1 MTQCVV
7 IADDLTGGNAT
18 GVQLKQSDFNSI
30 SILNSAEVSSM
41 ETDDIDCIIYPTDS
55 RAIPQQEAYD
65 RIYEACE
72 KLKGKDTKVYS
83 KRIDST
89 LRGNIGAETDA
100 MLDSLGADYTA
111 IVVPTFPSSGRTV
124 VGGYLLVNGA
134 LLHKTDIAIDPK
146 CPVKV
151 AKVSTIVRQQS
162 KYNITNIY
170 SEDMMNGKHHLAD
183 IIKEK
188 ISSGNRIIIFDAVTQ
203 EDLDLIADAVM
214 TSKQKVLAVD
224 SGAFT
229 AALARKAIKPKNQT
243 AKSHVLVVI
252 GSVHPTTAGQ
262 VAKLKI
268 MQRTVSETV
277 VTKEFLESEER
288 REKEISRVVDSIV
301 ENYDKFPISTV
312 IGDGLDLKKRI
323 DFKPYMKKLNLSLEE
338 VSAIINDSFAEIA
351 IRIFDRVK
359 SFKGLYCCGG
369 DITVAVCQRVK
380 AAGISLEDEVLPL
393 AAYGFIK
400 GGPLDGCHIVTK
412 GGSQGNQ
419 DALIDCVNYLKKRL
433 SI

>member
-30 SILNSAEVSSM
+30 SILNSSM
-41 ETDDIDCIIYPTDS
+41 IDNMKSDDVDCIIYPTDS
-55 RAIPQQEAYD
+55 RAIPKKEAYN
-65 RIYEACE
+65 RIYEVCE
-72 KLKGKDTKVYS
+72 KLKSRDTKVYS

-100 MLDSLGADYTA
+100 MLDSLGEEYTA

-151 AKVSTIVRQQS
+151 AKVSTIIKQQS
-162 KYNITNIY
+162 KYRTTNIY

-188 ISSGNRIIIFDAVTQ
+188 ISKGNRIIIFDAVTQ

-229 AALARKAIKPKNQT
+229 AALARKAIKPKNQI
-243 AKSHVLVVI
+243 AKSQYRGNKHGCSLETCQVACQISIYLFNPTIHVF
-252 GSVHPTTAGQ
+252 HPTC
-262 VAKLKI
+262 I
-268 MQRTVSETV
+268 
-277 VTKEFLESEER
+277 
-288 REKEISRVVDSIV
+288 EI
-301 ENYDKFPISTV
+301 
-312 IGDGLDLKKRI
+312 L
-323 DFKPYMKKLNLSLEE
+323 
-338 VSAIINDSFAEIA
+338 FAFH
-351 IRIFDRVK
+351 RNK
-359 SFKGLYCCGG
+359 
-369 DITVAVCQRVK
+369 
-380 AAGISLEDEVLPL
+380 
-393 AAYGFIK
+393 
-400 GGPLDGCHIVTK
+400 
-412 GGSQGNQ
+412 
-419 DALIDCVNYLKKRL
+419 
-433 SI
+433 

>member
-30 SILNSAEVSSM
+30 SILNLAEVSSM

-55 RAIPQQEAYD
+55 RAIPQQEAYA

-214 TSKQKVLAVD
+214 TSKQKVLV
-224 SGAFT
+224 
-229 AALARKAIKPKNQT
+229 
-243 AKSHVLVVI
+243 
-252 GSVHPTTAGQ
+252 
-262 VAKLKI
+262 
-268 MQRTVSETV
+268 
-277 VTKEFLESEER
+277 
-288 REKEISRVVDSIV
+288 
-301 ENYDKFPISTV
+301 
-312 IGDGLDLKKRI
+312 
-323 DFKPYMKKLNLSLEE
+323 
-338 VSAIINDSFAEIA
+338 
-351 IRIFDRVK
+351 
-359 SFKGLYCCGG
+359 
-369 DITVAVCQRVK
+369 
-380 AAGISLEDEVLPL
+380 
-393 AAYGFIK
+393 
-400 GGPLDGCHIVTK
+400 
-412 GGSQGNQ
+412 
-419 DALIDCVNYLKKRL
+419 
-433 SI
+433 